1 MPATSQLLEG
11 RKALCG
17 ADACKAL
24 SKIHLG
30 PLALPLSEEG
40 HPTGPRLGGDLAT
53 RGREEASHIP
63 GHGRR
68 NRGPPACRPPCR
80 RCGSP
85 QKPAQGFGVRGR
97 DCVGARGRHLRGEDG
112 VMLRGP
118 SQLTCG
124 GRLFWLVQLSR
135 FCRIN
140 GFKILSSGL
149 GLSSVAF
156 RKCVS
161 IRECGQIPPGRER
174 PLTPGEACE
183 GPSTDARWVPVP
195 GGRGGEQGAALA
207 PAKAPAAQGRGRRGG
222 SPSGRPAPQA
232 PGRWLRV
239 LVKLLRVSIPRW
251 GAAVGRIVSL
261 RLRCRGD
268 RVWSQAF

>member
-1 MPATSQLLEG
+1 MCRRRASCWKDERPSAG
-11 RKALCG
+11 RTLARPSRKSTWG
-17 ADACKAL
+17 R
-24 SKIHLG
+24 
-30 PLALPLSEEG
+30 LALPLSEEG

-68 NRGPPACRPPCR
+68 NHGPPACRPPCR

-112 VMLRGP
+112 AMLQGP

-140 GFKILSSGL
+140 SFKILSSGL

-174 PLTPGEACE
+174 PLTPGEARE
-183 GPSTDARWVPVP
+183 GPSTDAQWVPVP
-195 GGRGGEQGAALA
+195 GGE
-207 PAKAPAAQGRGRRGG
+207 GRGTGRGPRTSEGTCGPGKGPQRGQPLGAPGPPSPGAVASG
-222 SPSGRPAPQA
+222 SGEAATCVDTPLGSCRGVNRVPQA
-232 PGRWLRV
+232 QVP
-239 LVKLLRVSIPRW
+239 K
-251 GAAVGRIVSL
+251 
-261 RLRCRGD
+261 
-268 RVWSQAF
+268 

>member
-1 MPATSQLLEG
+1 MCRRRASCWKDERPSAG
-11 RKALCG
+11 RTLARPSRKSTWG
-17 ADACKAL
+17 R
-24 SKIHLG
+24 
-30 PLALPLSEEG
+30 LALPLSEEG
-40 HPTGPRLGGDLAT
+40 HLTGPRLGGDLVT

-80 RCGSP
+80 RCGSPLKP

-183 GPSTDARWVPVP
+183 GPSTDAWWVPVP
-195 GGRGGEQGAALA
+195 AGGGDRARPSRLQRHLRPREGAAEGAA
-207 PAKAPAAQGRGRRGG
+207 PRGARPPKPRAVASGSGEAATCVDTPLGSCRGVNRV
-222 SPSGRPAPQA
+222 PQA
-232 PGRWLRV
+232 QVP
-239 LVKLLRVSIPRW
+239 K
-251 GAAVGRIVSL
+251 
-261 RLRCRGD
+261 
-268 RVWSQAF
+268 

>member
-85 QKPAQGFGVRGR
+85 LKPQKPVQGFGGRGR

-174 PLTPGEACE
+174 PLT
-183 GPSTDARWVPVP
+183 
-195 GGRGGEQGAALA
+195 
-207 PAKAPAAQGRGRRGG
+207 RGRRVKVLPRMRGG
-222 SPSGRPAPQA
+222 C
-232 PGRWLRV
+232 
-239 LVKLLRVSIPRW
+239 
-251 GAAVGRIVSL
+251 
-261 RLRCRGD
+261 RCRG
-268 RVWSQAF
+268 RGEGNRARPSHLRRHLRPREGAAEGAAPRGARPPKPRGGGFGFW